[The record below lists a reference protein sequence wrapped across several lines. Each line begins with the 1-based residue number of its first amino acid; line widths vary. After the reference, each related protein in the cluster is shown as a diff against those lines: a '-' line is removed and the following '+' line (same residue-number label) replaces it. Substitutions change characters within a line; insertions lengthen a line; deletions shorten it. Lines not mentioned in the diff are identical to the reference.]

1 MTLKLGSLVLDG
13 ELPILIAG
21 FGNAERETIDA
32 AVKQGLDVA
41 ELRIDLYEDVR
52 PIAVL
57 NEIAKFKHL
66 PTLATIRSTSEGGQW
81 QGTDEK
87 RLDLFERIAPHV
99 DAVDVELRSTSVRDE
114 VLALTKAAGK
124 LRVLSFHDFQWTPK
138 LDALL
143 SIVDEAKAL
152 GADVVKI
159 ATHAKT
165 DSDVAA
171 LAQLLAERRDA
182 NLVVIAMGAVGTKSR
197 VFFPALGSLMTFAA
211 LEQSTGPGQLP
222 MALMFQELRLYY
234 PRFNEKKIIDLQLME
249 AI

>member
-1 MTLKLGSLVLDG
+1 M
-13 ELPILIAG
+13 
-21 FGNAERETIDA
+21 
-32 AVKQGLDVA
+32 
-41 ELRIDLYEDVR
+41 
-52 PIAVL
+52 
-57 NEIAKFKHL
+57 
-66 PTLATIRSTSEGGQW
+66 
-81 QGTDEK
+81 
-87 RLDLFERIAPHV
+87 
-99 DAVDVELRSTSVRDE
+99 
-114 VLALTKAAGK
+114 
-124 LRVLSFHDFQWTPK
+124 
-138 LDALL
+138 
-143 SIVDEAKAL
+143 
-152 GADVVKI
+152 KI